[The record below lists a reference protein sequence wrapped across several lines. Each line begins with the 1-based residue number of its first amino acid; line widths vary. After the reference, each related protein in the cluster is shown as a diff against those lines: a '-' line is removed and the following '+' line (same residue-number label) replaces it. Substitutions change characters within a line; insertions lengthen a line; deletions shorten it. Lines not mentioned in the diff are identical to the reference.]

1 MKIRDYETYE
11 ETFSKV
17 RKNSKKQKNILVEE
31 RKDQKRYKK
40 SNRRVAF
47 GSCEIKILPDAI
59 LSKKI
64 ATK

>member
-40 SNRRVAF
+40 SKRV
-47 GSCEIKILPDAI
+47 SKIY
-59 LSKKI
+59 SFE
-64 ATK
+64 